1 MNNLSRRTIVAIAA
15 LLLSCAFLH
24 AQKINVKGV
33 VLDDE
38 GIPFPGAGI
47 VEAGTGNGVST
58 DLDGAFSINV
68 QPNSTL
74 EVSFI
79 GYETAKIK
87 VNTKNLTDLKVVL
100 QQESNQLD
108 DVVVI
113 GYGSQKKV
121 ALTGSVTSVE
131 SKELVKAAGT
141 NLANALA
148 GNITG
153 FSAIQSSGQ
162 PGADD
167 PTIFVRGIG
176 SLDAERA
183 TPLIMV
189 DGVERSFFRMD
200 PNEVESITVLKDASA
215 TAVFGVRG
223 ANGVILV
230 TTKRGSAGKMSV
242 SLTSEVGFQKPIRL
256 YDYCN
261 SYEYA
266 TVYNESRL
274 NDEPTLTPEELPFK
288 EHHLQAFK
296 DHSQPLI
303 YPDTDWQEYLL
314 KDVAFQTKHNISV
327 SGGTKNVRFFTSLG
341 FVSQDGLYKS
351 FDTDYDSNIQY
362 NRYNY
367 RANLDIDVTK
377 TTTLSINLGGRI
389 EDNKTPITKDN
400 GKFDPQLYFALP
412 FAGVGLYE
420 GMWVRGAETNLPF
433 TAGALQNGDAFEQ
446 YFGRGYQ
453 RVARNEVNLDIILK
467 QRLDFLTQG
476 LSLSLKGSYNGYY
489 THTKKWTKQEPY
501 YTAHLDE
508 NDEIFFRRMREETNM
523 SYSEGSGKGRDWYLE
538 ASINYDR
545 TFKGH
550 HVTGLVLYNQWKQ
563 QYPGAAGYSYSAIPR
578 GYVGLVGRVTYDYK
592 SRYLL
597 DINLGYN
604 GSENFAPGKRYGL
617 FPAVSA
623 GWVLTEEKWMK
634 KQKTLNFLKIR
645 GSVGL
650 VGNDLVKGKERFYY
664 LPAEYNPS
672 SGGYNFGTGIT
683 TLLPGAVE
691 KKIGNEDVT
700 WEKSLKYTVG
710 LDYKLFKSRL
720 TGSIDLFM
728 ENRWD
733 ILTTVNTSPAFIAV
747 DMPVVNLGKVKNRG
761 FEVEIGWKDKIN
773 KNFGYRIKGNISFAR
788 NTILEMDEIPKEYP
802 WQVETG
808 LSVGQNFGYVF
819 DGFVT
824 EEDLAAGNLP
834 DHHTDLRPGDAK
846 YKDLNGDKDITT
858 VDKMAIG
865 YTKYPELNGGLTIG
879 FDFFGFDFSMLWS
892 GAALVSR
899 YVNGN
904 LRVPFGPT
912 QLMPLQRWIYERRW
926 TEATAASAT
935 IPRVS
940 TLSITNNYTTDSS
953 LWLWNASYL
962 RLKNM
967 QLGYTFDFP
976 ALKRAKIRGLRVYA
990 TAENLWTLDSYK
1002 ISDPENTDRSYPL
1015 QTIATFGVNLTF

>member
-1 MNNLSRRTIVAIAA
+1 MNLEKRTIVVVIA
-15 LLLSCAFLH
+15 LLLSCIGLY
-24 AQKINVKGV
+24 AQKINVRGV

-38 GIPFPGAGI
+38 GIPFPGAGV
-47 VEAGTGNGVST
+47 VEVGTGNGTST
-58 DLDGAFSINV
+58 DLDGRFSINV
-68 QPNSTL
+68 NAGATL
-74 EVSFI
+74 EFSFI
-79 GYETAKIK
+79 GYESKQIK
-87 VNTKNLTDLKVVL
+87 VGSKNQDNLQVVL
-100 QQESNQLD
+100 EQESNLLD

-131 SKELVKAAGT
+131 SKELIKAAGT

-148 GNITG
+148 GNISG

-183 TPLIMV
+183 KPLIMV
-189 DGVERSFFRMD
+189 DGVERSFYRMD

-230 TTKRGSAGKMSV
+230 TTKRGSAGKMSI

-261 SYEYA
+261 SYEYG

-274 NDEPTLTPEELPFK
+274 NDDPTLTSDELPFK
-288 EHHLQAFK
+288 EYHLQAFK

-314 KDVAFQTKHNISV
+314 KDAAFQTKHNVSV

-377 TTTLSINLGGRI
+377 TTTLSINMGGRI

-412 FAGVGLYE
+412 FAGAGLYE
-420 GMWVRGAETNLPF
+420 GKWVRGSELNLPF
-433 TAGALQNGDAFEQ
+433 TSGALQNGDAFEQ
-446 YFGRGYQ
+446 YYGRGYQ

-476 LSLSLKGSYNGYY
+476 LSFTVKGSYNGYY
-489 THTKKWTKQEPY
+489 THTKKWSKQEPY

-508 NDEIFFRRMREETNM
+508 FEEIYFKRLREETNM

-538 ASINYDR
+538 ASVNYDR

-550 HVTGLVLYNQWKQ
+550 HVSGLVLYNQWKQ
-563 QYPGAAGYSYSAIPR
+563 QYPGSAGYSYSAIPR
-578 GYVGLVGRVTYDYK
+578 GYVGLVGRITYDYK

-597 DINLGYN
+597 DINMGYN

-623 GWVLTEEKWMK
+623 GWVPTEEKWLK
-634 KQKTLNFLKIR
+634 GSKVLNFLKFR

-650 VGNDLVKGKERFYY
+650 VGNDLVSGKERFYY

-700 WEKSLKYTVG
+700 WEKSLKYTAG
-710 LDYKLFKSRL
+710 IDYKMFKNRL
-720 TGSIDLFM
+720 SGSIDLFM

-733 ILTTVNTSPAFIAV
+733 ILTTVNTSPSFIAV

-761 FEVEIGWKDKIN
+761 FEVEIGWNDKIN
-773 KNFGYRIKGNISFAR
+773 KNFSYRIKGNVSFAR

-824 EEDLAAGNLP
+824 EEDLASGNLP
-834 DHHTDLRPGDAK
+834 DHHTDLHPGDAK
-846 YKDLNGDKDITT
+846 YKDLNEDGDITT
-858 VDKMAIG
+858 VDMKAIG
-865 YTKYPELNGGLTIG
+865 YSKYPELTGGLTIG
-879 FDFFGFDFSMLWS
+879 FEFFGFDFSMLWS
-892 GAALVSR
+892 GAAMVSR
-899 YVNGN
+899 YINTD
-904 LRVPFGPT
+904 LRIPFGPI
-912 QLMPLQRWIYERRW
+912 QLLPLQRWIYDGRW
-926 TEATAASAT
+926 TEATADTAT
-935 IPRVS
+935 LPRVS
-940 TLSITNNYTTDSS
+940 TASITNNYTLNSS
-953 LWLWNASYL
+953 LWLRNAAYL
-962 RLKNM
+962 RLKNL
-967 QLGYTFDFP
+967 QLGYTFDSP

-1002 ISDPENTDRSYPL
+1002 ISDPENTNRSYPL
-1015 QTIATFGVNLTF
+1015 QTIVTLGVNLTF

>member
-1 MNNLSRRTIVAIAA
+1 MNLEKRTIVVVIA
-15 LLLSCAFLH
+15 LLLSCIGLY
-24 AQKINVKGV
+24 AQKINVRGV

-38 GIPFPGAGI
+38 GIPFPGAGV
-47 VEAGTGNGVST
+47 VEVGTGNGIST
-58 DLDGAFSINV
+58 DLDGRFSINV
-68 QPNSTL
+68 NAGSTL
-74 EVSFI
+74 EFSFI
-79 GYETAKIK
+79 GYESKQIK
-87 VNTKNLTDLKVVL
+87 VGSKNQDNLQVVL
-100 QQESNQLD
+100 EQESNLLD

-131 SKELVKAAGT
+131 SKELIKAAGT

-148 GNITG
+148 GNISG

-183 TPLIMV
+183 KPLIMV
-189 DGVERSFFRMD
+189 DGVERSFYRMD

-230 TTKRGSAGKMSV
+230 TTKRGSAGKMSI

-261 SYEYA
+261 SYEYG

-274 NDEPTLTPEELPFK
+274 NDDPTLTSDELPFK
-288 EHHLQAFK
+288 EYHLQAFK

-314 KDVAFQTKHNISV
+314 KDAAFQTKHNVSV

-377 TTTLSINLGGRI
+377 TTTLSINMGGRI

-412 FAGVGLYE
+412 FAGAGLYE
-420 GMWVRGAETNLPF
+420 GKWVRGSELNLPF
-433 TAGALQNGDAFEQ
+433 TSGALQNGDAFEQ
-446 YFGRGYQ
+446 YYGRGYQ

-476 LSLSLKGSYNGYY
+476 LSFTVKGSYNGYY
-489 THTKKWTKQEPY
+489 THTKKWSKQEPY

-508 NDEIFFRRMREETNM
+508 FEEIYFKRLREETNM

-538 ASINYDR
+538 ASVNYDR

-550 HVTGLVLYNQWKQ
+550 HVSGLVLYNQWKQ
-563 QYPGAAGYSYSAIPR
+563 QYPGSAGYSYSAIPR
-578 GYVGLVGRVTYDYK
+578 GYVGLVGRITYDYK

-597 DINLGYN
+597 DINMGYN

-623 GWVLTEEKWMK
+623 GWVPTEEKWLK
-634 KQKTLNFLKIR
+634 GSKVLNFLKFR

-650 VGNDLVKGKERFYY
+650 VGNDLVSGKERFYY

-700 WEKSLKYTVG
+700 WEKSLKYTAG
-710 LDYKLFKSRL
+710 IDYKMFKNRL
-720 TGSIDLFM
+720 SGSIDLFM

-733 ILTTVNTSPAFIAV
+733 ILTTVNTSPSFIAV

-761 FEVEIGWKDKIN
+761 FEVEIGWNDKIN
-773 KNFGYRIKGNISFAR
+773 KNFSYRIKGNVSFAR

-824 EEDLAAGNLP
+824 EEDLASGNLP
-834 DHHTDLRPGDAK
+834 DHHTDLHPGDAK
-846 YKDLNGDKDITT
+846 YKDLNEDGDITT
-858 VDKMAIG
+858 VDMKAIG
-865 YTKYPELNGGLTIG
+865 YSKYPELTGGLTIG
-879 FDFFGFDFSMLWS
+879 FEFFGFDFSMLWS
-892 GAALVSR
+892 GAAMVSR
-899 YVNGN
+899 YINTD
-904 LRVPFGPT
+904 LRIPFGPI
-912 QLMPLQRWIYERRW
+912 QLLPLQRWIYDGRW
-926 TEATAASAT
+926 TEATADTAT
-935 IPRVS
+935 LPRVS
-940 TLSITNNYTTDSS
+940 TASITNNYTLNSS
-953 LWLWNASYL
+953 LWLRNAAYL
-962 RLKNM
+962 RLKNL
-967 QLGYTFDFP
+967 QLGYTFDSP

-1002 ISDPENTDRSYPL
+1002 ISDPENTNRSYPL
-1015 QTIATFGVNLTF
+1015 QTIVTLGVNLTF

>member
-1 MNNLSRRTIVAIAA
+1 MNLEKRTIVVVIA
-15 LLLSCAFLH
+15 LLLSCIGLY
-24 AQKINVKGV
+24 AQKINVRGV

-38 GIPFPGAGI
+38 GIPFPGAGV
-47 VEAGTGNGVST
+47 VEVGTGNGIST
-58 DLDGAFSINV
+58 DLDGRFSINV
-68 QPNSTL
+68 NAGSTL
-74 EVSFI
+74 EFSFI
-79 GYETAKIK
+79 GYESKQIK
-87 VNTKNLTDLKVVL
+87 AGSKNQDNLQVVL
-100 QQESNQLD
+100 EQESNLLD

-131 SKELVKAAGT
+131 SKELIKAAGT

-148 GNITG
+148 GNISG

-183 TPLIMV
+183 KPLIMV
-189 DGVERSFFRMD
+189 DGVERSFYRMD

-261 SYEYA
+261 SYEYG

-274 NDEPTLTPEELPFK
+274 NDDPTLTSDELPFK
-288 EHHLQAFK
+288 EYHLQAFK

-314 KDVAFQTKHNISV
+314 KDAAFQTKHNISV

-377 TTTLSINLGGRI
+377 TTTLSINMGGRI
-389 EDNKTPITKDN
+389 EDNKTPITKDD

-412 FAGVGLYE
+412 FAGAGLYE
-420 GMWVRGAETNLPF
+420 GKWVRASELNLPF
-433 TAGALQNGDAFEQ
+433 TSGALQNGDAFEQ
-446 YFGRGYQ
+446 YYGRGYQ

-476 LSLSLKGSYNGYY
+476 LSFTVKGSYNGYY
-489 THTKKWTKQEPY
+489 THTKKWSKQEPY

-508 NDEIFFRRMREETNM
+508 FEEIYFKRLREETNM

-538 ASINYDR
+538 ASVNYDR

-550 HVTGLVLYNQWKQ
+550 HVSGLVLYNQWKQ
-563 QYPGAAGYSYSAIPR
+563 QYPGSAGYSYSAIPR
-578 GYVGLVGRVTYDYK
+578 GYVGLVGRITYDYK

-597 DINLGYN
+597 DINMGYN

-623 GWVLTEEKWMK
+623 GWVPTEEKWLK
-634 KQKTLNFLKIR
+634 GSKVLNFLKFR

-650 VGNDLVKGKERFYY
+650 VGNDLVSGKERFYY

-700 WEKSLKYTVG
+700 WEKSLKYTAG
-710 LDYKLFKSRL
+710 IDYKMFKNRL
-720 TGSIDLFM
+720 SGSIDLFM

-733 ILTTVNTSPAFIAV
+733 ILTTVNTSPSFIAV

-761 FEVEIGWKDKIN
+761 FEVEIGWNDKIN
-773 KNFGYRIKGNISFAR
+773 KNFSYRIKGNVSFAR

-824 EEDLAAGNLP
+824 EEDLASGNLP
-834 DHHTDLRPGDAK
+834 DHHTDLHPGDAK
-846 YKDLNGDKDITT
+846 YKDLNEDGEITT
-858 VDKMAIG
+858 VDMKAIG
-865 YTKYPELNGGLTIG
+865 YSKYPELTGGLTIG
-879 FDFFGFDFSMLWS
+879 FEFFGFDFSMLWS
-892 GAALVSR
+892 GAAMVSR
-899 YVNGN
+899 YINTD
-904 LRVPFGPT
+904 LRIPFGPT
-912 QLMPLQRWIYERRW
+912 QLLPLQRWIYDGRW
-926 TEATAASAT
+926 TEATADTAT
-935 IPRVS
+935 LPRVS
-940 TLSITNNYTTDSS
+940 TASITNNYTLNSS
-953 LWLWNASYL
+953 LWLRNAAYL
-962 RLKNM
+962 RLKNL
-967 QLGYTFDFP
+967 QLGYTFDSP

-1002 ISDPENTDRSYPL
+1002 ISDPENTNRSYPL
-1015 QTIATFGVNLTF
+1015 QTIVTLGVNLTF

>member
-1 MNNLSRRTIVAIAA
+1 MNNLSRRTIVAIAG

-131 SKELVKAAGT
+131 SKDLVKAAGT

-433 TAGALQNGDAFEQ
+433 TAGALQNGDAFE
-446 YFGRGYQ
+446 
-453 RVARNEVNLDIILK
+453 
-467 QRLDFLTQG
+467 
-476 LSLSLKGSYNGYY
+476 
-489 THTKKWTKQEPY
+489 
-501 YTAHLDE
+501 
-508 NDEIFFRRMREETNM
+508 
-523 SYSEGSGKGRDWYLE
+523 
-538 ASINYDR
+538 
-545 TFKGH
+545 
-550 HVTGLVLYNQWKQ
+550 
-563 QYPGAAGYSYSAIPR
+563 
-578 GYVGLVGRVTYDYK
+578 
-592 SRYLL
+592 
-597 DINLGYN
+597 
-604 GSENFAPGKRYGL
+604 
-617 FPAVSA
+617 
-623 GWVLTEEKWMK
+623 
-634 KQKTLNFLKIR
+634 
-645 GSVGL
+645 
-650 VGNDLVKGKERFYY
+650 
-664 LPAEYNPS
+664 
-672 SGGYNFGTGIT
+672 
-683 TLLPGAVE
+683 
-691 KKIGNEDVT
+691 
-700 WEKSLKYTVG
+700 
-710 LDYKLFKSRL
+710 
-720 TGSIDLFM
+720 
-728 ENRWD
+728 
-733 ILTTVNTSPAFIAV
+733 
-747 DMPVVNLGKVKNRG
+747 
-761 FEVEIGWKDKIN
+761 
-773 KNFGYRIKGNISFAR
+773 
-788 NTILEMDEIPKEYP
+788 
-802 WQVETG
+802 
-808 LSVGQNFGYVF
+808 
-819 DGFVT
+819 
-824 EEDLAAGNLP
+824 
-834 DHHTDLRPGDAK
+834 
-846 YKDLNGDKDITT
+846 
-858 VDKMAIG
+858 
-865 YTKYPELNGGLTIG
+865 
-879 FDFFGFDFSMLWS
+879 
-892 GAALVSR
+892 
-899 YVNGN
+899 
-904 LRVPFGPT
+904 
-912 QLMPLQRWIYERRW
+912 
-926 TEATAASAT
+926 
-935 IPRVS
+935 
-940 TLSITNNYTTDSS
+940 
-953 LWLWNASYL
+953 
-962 RLKNM
+962 
-967 QLGYTFDFP
+967 
-976 ALKRAKIRGLRVYA
+976 
-990 TAENLWTLDSYK
+990 
-1002 ISDPENTDRSYPL
+1002 
-1015 QTIATFGVNLTF
+1015 

>member
-1 MNNLSRRTIVAIAA
+1 MNLEKRTIVVVIA
-15 LLLSCAFLH
+15 LLLSCIGLY
-24 AQKINVKGV
+24 AQKINVRGV

-38 GIPFPGAGI
+38 GIPFPGAGV
-47 VEAGTGNGVST
+47 VEVGTGNGIST
-58 DLDGAFSINV
+58 DLDGRFSINV
-68 QPNSTL
+68 NAGSTL
-74 EVSFI
+74 EFSFI
-79 GYETAKIK
+79 GYESKQIK
-87 VNTKNLTDLKVVL
+87 VGSKNQDNLQVVL
-100 QQESNQLD
+100 EQESNLLD

-131 SKELVKAAGT
+131 SKELIKAAGT

-148 GNITG
+148 GNISG

-183 TPLIMV
+183 KPLIMV
-189 DGVERSFFRMD
+189 DGVERSFYRMD

-230 TTKRGSAGKMSV
+230 TTKRGSAGKMSI

-261 SYEYA
+261 SYEYG

-274 NDEPTLTPEELPFK
+274 NDDPTLTSDELPFK

-314 KDVAFQTKHNISV
+314 KDAAFQTKHNVSV

-377 TTTLSINLGGRI
+377 TTTLSINMGGRI

-412 FAGVGLYE
+412 FAGAGLYE
-420 GMWVRGAETNLPF
+420 GKWVRGSELNLPF
-433 TAGALQNGDAFEQ
+433 TSGALQNGDAFEQ
-446 YFGRGYQ
+446 YYGRGYQ

-476 LSLSLKGSYNGYY
+476 LSFTVKGSYNGYY
-489 THTKKWTKQEPY
+489 THTKKWSKQEPY

-508 NDEIFFRRMREETNM
+508 FEEIYFKRLREETNM

-538 ASINYDR
+538 ASVNYDR

-550 HVTGLVLYNQWKQ
+550 HVSGLVLYNQWKQ
-563 QYPGAAGYSYSAIPR
+563 QYPGSAGYSYSAIPR
-578 GYVGLVGRVTYDYK
+578 GYVGLVGRITYDYK

-597 DINLGYN
+597 DINMGYN

-623 GWVLTEEKWMK
+623 GWVPTEEKWLK
-634 KQKTLNFLKIR
+634 GSKVLNFLKFR

-650 VGNDLVKGKERFYY
+650 VGNDLVSGKERFYY

-700 WEKSLKYTVG
+700 WEKSLKYTAG
-710 LDYKLFKSRL
+710 IDYKMFKNRL
-720 TGSIDLFM
+720 SGSIDLFM

-733 ILTTVNTSPAFIAV
+733 ILTTVNTSPSFIAV

-761 FEVEIGWKDKIN
+761 FEVEIGWNDKIN
-773 KNFGYRIKGNISFAR
+773 KNFSYRIKGNVSFAR

-824 EEDLAAGNLP
+824 EEDLASGNLP
-834 DHHTDLRPGDAK
+834 DHHTDLHPGDAK
-846 YKDLNGDKDITT
+846 YKDLNEDGDITT
-858 VDKMAIG
+858 VDMKAIG
-865 YTKYPELNGGLTIG
+865 YSKYPELTGGLTIG
-879 FDFFGFDFSMLWS
+879 FEFFGFDFSMLWS
-892 GAALVSR
+892 GAAMVSR
-899 YVNGN
+899 YINTD
-904 LRVPFGPT
+904 LRIPFGPI
-912 QLMPLQRWIYERRW
+912 QLLPLQRWIYDGRW
-926 TEATAASAT
+926 TEATADTAT
-935 IPRVS
+935 LPRVS
-940 TLSITNNYTTDSS
+940 TASITNNYTLNSS
-953 LWLWNASYL
+953 LWLRNAAYL
-962 RLKNM
+962 RLKNL
-967 QLGYTFDFP
+967 QLGYTFDSP

-1002 ISDPENTDRSYPL
+1002 ISDPENTNRSYPL
-1015 QTIATFGVNLTF
+1015 QTIVTLGVNLTF

>member
-1 MNNLSRRTIVAIAA
+1 MNLEKRTIVVVIA
-15 LLLSCAFLH
+15 LLLSCIGLY
-24 AQKINVKGV
+24 AQKINVRGV

-38 GIPFPGAGI
+38 GIPFPGAGV
-47 VEAGTGNGVST
+47 VEVGTGNGIST
-58 DLDGAFSINV
+58 DLDGRFSINV
-68 QPNSTL
+68 NAGSTL
-74 EVSFI
+74 EFSFI
-79 GYETAKIK
+79 GYESKQIK
-87 VNTKNLTDLKVVL
+87 AGSKNQDNLQVVL
-100 QQESNQLD
+100 EQESNLLD

-131 SKELVKAAGT
+131 SKELIKAAGT

-148 GNITG
+148 GNISG

-183 TPLIMV
+183 KPLIMV
-189 DGVERSFFRMD
+189 DGVERSFYRMD

-230 TTKRGSAGKMSV
+230 TTKRGSAGKMSI

-261 SYEYA
+261 SYEYG

-274 NDEPTLTPEELPFK
+274 NDDPTLTSDELPFK
-288 EHHLQAFK
+288 EYHLQAFK

-314 KDVAFQTKHNISV
+314 KDAAFQTKHNVSV

-377 TTTLSINLGGRI
+377 TTTLSINMGGRI

-412 FAGVGLYE
+412 FAGAGLYE
-420 GMWVRGAETNLPF
+420 GKWVRASELNLPF
-433 TAGALQNGDAFEQ
+433 TSGALQNGDAFEQ
-446 YFGRGYQ
+446 YYGRGYQ

-476 LSLSLKGSYNGYY
+476 LSFTVKGSYNGYY
-489 THTKKWTKQEPY
+489 THTKKWSKQEPY

-508 NDEIFFRRMREETNM
+508 FEEIYFKRLREETNM

-538 ASINYDR
+538 ASVNYDR

-550 HVTGLVLYNQWKQ
+550 HVSGLVLYNQWKQ
-563 QYPGAAGYSYSAIPR
+563 QYPGSAGYSYSAIPR
-578 GYVGLVGRVTYDYK
+578 GYVGLVGRITYDYK

-597 DINLGYN
+597 DINMGYN

-623 GWVLTEEKWMK
+623 GWVPTEEKWLK
-634 KQKTLNFLKIR
+634 GSKVLNFLKFR

-650 VGNDLVKGKERFYY
+650 VGNDLVSGKERFYY

-700 WEKSLKYTVG
+700 WEKSLKYTAG
-710 LDYKLFKSRL
+710 IDYKMFKNRL
-720 TGSIDLFM
+720 SGSIDLFM

-733 ILTTVNTSPAFIAV
+733 ILTTVNTSPSFIAV

-761 FEVEIGWKDKIN
+761 FEVEIGWNDKIN
-773 KNFGYRIKGNISFAR
+773 KNFSYRIKGNVSFAR

-824 EEDLAAGNLP
+824 EEDLASGNLP
-834 DHHTDLRPGDAK
+834 DHHTDLHPGDAK
-846 YKDLNGDKDITT
+846 YKDLNEDGDITT
-858 VDKMAIG
+858 VDMKAIG
-865 YTKYPELNGGLTIG
+865 YSKYPELTGGLTIG
-879 FDFFGFDFSMLWS
+879 FEFFGFDFSMLWS
-892 GAALVSR
+892 GAAMVSR
-899 YVNGN
+899 YINTD
-904 LRVPFGPT
+904 LRIPFGPI
-912 QLMPLQRWIYERRW
+912 QLLPLQRWIYDGRW
-926 TEATAASAT
+926 TEATADTAT
-935 IPRVS
+935 LPRVS
-940 TLSITNNYTTDSS
+940 TASITNNYTLNSS
-953 LWLWNASYL
+953 LWLRNAAYL
-962 RLKNM
+962 RLKNL
-967 QLGYTFDFP
+967 QLGYTFDSP

-1002 ISDPENTDRSYPL
+1002 ISDPENTNRSYPL
-1015 QTIATFGVNLTF
+1015 QTIVTLGVNLTF

>member
-1 MNNLSRRTIVAIAA
+1 MNNLSRRTIVAIAG

-79 GYETAKIK
+79 GYETARIK
-87 VNTKNLTDLKVVL
+87 VNSKNLTDLKVVL

-131 SKELVKAAGT
+131 SKDLVKAAGT

-834 DHHTDLRPGDAK
+834 DHHTDLKPGDAK
-846 YKDLNGDKDITT
+846 YKDLNGDNNIST
-858 VDKMAIG
+858 VDIMAIG
-865 YTKYPELNGGLTIG
+865 HTKYPELNGGLTIG

-912 QLMPLQRWIYERRW
+912 QLMPLQRWIYEGRW
-926 TEATAASAT
+926 TSETAATAK

-940 TLSITNNYTTDSS
+940 TMSVTNNYTTDSS

>member
-1 MNNLSRRTIVAIAA
+1 MNLKKRTLAAVAV
-15 LLLSCAFLH
+15 LLLSCIGLH
-24 AQKINVKGV
+24 AQKINVKGI

-38 GIPFPGAGI
+38 GIPFPGAGV
-47 VEAGTGNGVST
+47 VEMGANNGVST
-58 DLDGAFSINV
+58 DLDGLFSINV
-68 QPNSTL
+68 KPNSTL
-74 EVSFI
+74 EVTFI
-79 GYETAKIK
+79 GYEASQIK
-87 VNTKNLTDLKVVL
+87 VGSKNVDGMKIVLK
-100 QQESNQLD
+100 QERNQLD

-131 SKELVKAAGT
+131 SEELVKAAGT

-148 GNITG
+148 GNISG

-189 DGVERSFFRMD
+189 DGVERSFYRMD

-266 TVYNESRL
+266 TAYNESRL
-274 NDEPTLTPEELPFK
+274 NDDPTLTPDKLPFK

-296 DHSQPLI
+296 DHSDPLL

-314 KDVAFQTKHNISV
+314 KDAAFQTKHNVSV

-377 TTTLSINLGGRI
+377 TTTLSINMGGRV
-389 EDNKTPITKDN
+389 EDNKTPVTKDN

-412 FAGVGLYE
+412 FAGAGLVD
-420 GMWVRGAETNLPF
+420 GKWIRGSELNLPF
-433 TAGALQNGDAFEQ
+433 TAGALTNGDAFEQ
-446 YFGRGYQ
+446 YYGQGYK
-453 RVARNEVNLDIILK
+453 RVARNEVNLDVILK

-476 LSLSLKGSYNGYY
+476 LSFSVKGSYNGWY
-489 THTKKWTKQEPY
+489 THSKQWKKAEPY
-501 YTAHLDE
+501 YTAHRDE
-508 NDEIFFRRMREETNM
+508 DDEMFFRRQREATNLT
-523 SYSEGSGKGRDWYLE
+523 YSEGSGKGRDWYLE

-550 HVTGLVLYNQWKQ
+550 HVSGLILYNQWKQ

-578 GYVGLVGRVTYDYK
+578 GYVGLVGRVTYDFK
-592 SRYLL
+592 SRYLIDL
-597 DINLGYN
+597 NLGYN

-634 KQKTLNFLKIR
+634 KQNILNFLKIR

-650 VGNDLVKGKERFYY
+650 VGNDIVKGKERFYY
-664 LPAEYNPS
+664 LPAEYEPS

-710 LDYKLFKSRL
+710 LDYKLFKNRL

-728 ENRWD
+728 EDRWD

-747 DMPVVNLGKVKNRG
+747 DLPVVNLGVVKNRG
-761 FEVEIGWKDKIN
+761 FEIELGWKDKIN
-773 KNFGYRIKGNISFAR
+773 KNFGYRIKGNFSFAR
-788 NTILEMDEIPKEYP
+788 NTIIEMDEIPKEYP

-824 EEDLAAGNLP
+824 EEDLASGKLP
-834 DHHTDLRPGDAK
+834 DHHTDLKPGDAK
-846 YKDLNGDKDITT
+846 YKDLNGDNDITT
-858 VDKMAIG
+858 VDMQAIG
-865 YTKYPELNGGLTIG
+865 HTRYPEITGGLTIG
-879 FDFFGFDFSMLWS
+879 FDFWGFDFSMLWS

-899 YVNGN
+899 YINSD
-904 LRVPFGPT
+904 LRIPFGPT
-912 QLMPLQRWIYERRW
+912 QLLPLQRWIYEGRW
-926 TEATAASAT
+926 TEATAATAEL
-935 IPRVS
+935 PRVS
-940 TLSITNNYTTDSS
+940 TLSVTNNYTTDSS
-953 LWLWNASYL
+953 LWLRNAAYL
-962 RLKNM
+962 RLKNI

-976 ALKRAKIRGLRVYA
+976 ALKKAKIRGLRVYA

-1002 ISDPENTDRSYPL
+1002 ISDPENTNRSYPL

>member
-1 MNNLSRRTIVAIAA
+1 MNLEKRTIVVVIA
-15 LLLSCAFLH
+15 LLLSCIGLY
-24 AQKINVKGV
+24 AQKINVRGV

-38 GIPFPGAGI
+38 GIPFPGAGV
-47 VEAGTGNGVST
+47 VEVGTGNGIST
-58 DLDGAFSINV
+58 DLDGRFSINV
-68 QPNSTL
+68 NAGSTL
-74 EVSFI
+74 EFSFI
-79 GYETAKIK
+79 GYESKQIK
-87 VNTKNLTDLKVVL
+87 AGSKNQDNLQVVL
-100 QQESNQLD
+100 EQESNLLD

-131 SKELVKAAGT
+131 SKELIKAAGT

-148 GNITG
+148 GNISG

-183 TPLIMV
+183 KPLIMV
-189 DGVERSFFRMD
+189 DGVERSFYRMD

-230 TTKRGSAGKMSV
+230 TTKRGSAGKMSI

-261 SYEYA
+261 SYEYG

-274 NDEPTLTPEELPFK
+274 NDDPTLTSDELPFK
-288 EHHLQAFK
+288 EYHLQAFK

-314 KDVAFQTKHNISV
+314 KDAAFQTKHNVSV

-377 TTTLSINLGGRI
+377 TTTLSINMGGRI

-412 FAGVGLYE
+412 FAGAGLYE
-420 GMWVRGAETNLPF
+420 GKWVRGSELNLPF
-433 TAGALQNGDAFEQ
+433 TSGALQNGDAFEQ
-446 YFGRGYQ
+446 YYGRGYQ

-476 LSLSLKGSYNGYY
+476 LSFTVKGSYNGYY
-489 THTKKWTKQEPY
+489 THTKKWSKQEPY

-508 NDEIFFRRMREETNM
+508 FEEIYFKRLREETNM

-538 ASINYDR
+538 ASVNYDR

-550 HVTGLVLYNQWKQ
+550 HVSGLVLYNQWKQ
-563 QYPGAAGYSYSAIPR
+563 QYPGSAGYSYSAIPR
-578 GYVGLVGRVTYDYK
+578 GYVGLVGRITYDYK

-597 DINLGYN
+597 DINMGYN

-623 GWVLTEEKWMK
+623 GWVPTEEKWLK
-634 KQKTLNFLKIR
+634 GSKVLNFLKFR

-650 VGNDLVKGKERFYY
+650 VGNDLVSGKERFYY

-700 WEKSLKYTVG
+700 WEKSLKYTAG
-710 LDYKLFKSRL
+710 IDYKMFKNRL
-720 TGSIDLFM
+720 SGSIDLFM

-733 ILTTVNTSPAFIAV
+733 ILTTVNTSPSFIAV

-761 FEVEIGWKDKIN
+761 FEVEIGWNDKIN
-773 KNFGYRIKGNISFAR
+773 KNFSYRIKGNVSFAR

-824 EEDLAAGNLP
+824 EEDLASGNLP
-834 DHHTDLRPGDAK
+834 DHHTDLHPGDAK
-846 YKDLNGDKDITT
+846 YKDLNEDGDITT
-858 VDKMAIG
+858 VDMKAIG
-865 YTKYPELNGGLTIG
+865 YSKYPELTGGLTIG
-879 FDFFGFDFSMLWS
+879 FEFFGFDFSMLWS
-892 GAALVSR
+892 GAAMVSR
-899 YVNGN
+899 YINTD
-904 LRVPFGPT
+904 LRIPFGPI
-912 QLMPLQRWIYERRW
+912 QLLPLQRWIYDGRW
-926 TEATAASAT
+926 TEATADTAT
-935 IPRVS
+935 LPRVS
-940 TLSITNNYTTDSS
+940 TASITNNYTLNSS
-953 LWLWNASYL
+953 LWLRNAAYL
-962 RLKNM
+962 RLKNL
-967 QLGYTFDFP
+967 QLGYTFDSP

-1002 ISDPENTDRSYPL
+1002 ISDPENTNRSYPL
-1015 QTIATFGVNLTF
+1015 QTIVTLGVNLTF